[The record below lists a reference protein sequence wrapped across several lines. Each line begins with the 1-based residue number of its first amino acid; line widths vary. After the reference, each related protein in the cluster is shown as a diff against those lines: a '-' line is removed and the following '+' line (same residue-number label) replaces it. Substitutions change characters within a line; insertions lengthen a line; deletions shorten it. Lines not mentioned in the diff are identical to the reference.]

1 MDVSLEELN
10 PNRQQMFQQ
19 PVFPR
24 TDFFWDLFASLHLL
38 CCLSSEEMCLA
49 LLLVQSALPWS
60 TTLVQIKG
68 LRLELFSWL
77 GQSCGQQE
85 GWKPAPVPFTSKS
98 PLSQSS
104 SKPLPNG
111 ERGTAAARALLM
123 NLSPSLE
130 ADCHLIISAV
140 IKGKEL
146 AGNPLQGVLVIEN
159 AWCKAVAY

>member
-1 MDVSLEELN
+1 MS
-10 PNRQQMFQQ
+10 PWRSSIPTGSRCSSSQF
-19 PVFPR
+19 FPGQI
-24 TDFFWDLFASLHLL
+24 FLGDLFASLHLL

-85 GWKPAPVPFTSKS
+85 GWKPAPVPSTSKS

-140 IKGKEL
+140 IKGREL